1 MSVAGI
7 LAFLSKSKIAK
18 ASIIIFLIIVAF
30 GAFAITIA
38 VKNKAISEKETEL
51 QEYKQ
56 ELENLELINEA
67 LKKQLKYDKEEAV
80 VLKGFDNSKEQTKK
94 VEREALTR
102 TDNEAINSISN
113 DYYYYYKRYG
123 LSNSDKVYKSSFD
136 KTARKIL
143 YSADYGQKRFNRSVS
158 RKRNENIAMAGLVQ
172 YSSGNELF
180 SVFWRSVNNNTDER
194 ILSKRLKNNGDIAIA
209 IVSIYSINIL
219 LKFFYL
225 FYA

>member
-7 LAFLSKSKIAK
+7 LTFLSKSKIAK
-18 ASIIIFLIIVAF
+18 ATIIIFLIIVAF
-30 GAFAITIA
+30 GAFAITVA

-56 ELENLELINEA
+56 EIENLELINEA
-67 LKKQLKYDKEEAV
+67 LKKQLKYDKEKAV

-94 VEREALTR
+94 VERETLTR

-143 YSADYGQKRFNRSVS
+143 YSADYGQKRFDRSVS
-158 RKRNENIAMAGLVQ
+158 GKRNENIAMAGLVQ
-172 YSSGNELF
+172 YSIGNELF
-180 SVFWRSVNNNTDER
+180 SVFW
-194 ILSKRLKNNGDIAIA
+194 L
-209 IVSIYSINIL
+209 YQ
-219 LKFFYL
+219 
-225 FYA
+225 YAKIK

>member
-7 LAFLSKSKIAK
+7 LTFLSKSKIAK
-18 ASIIIFLIIVAF
+18 ATIIIFLIIVAF
-30 GAFAITIA
+30 GSFAITVA

-56 ELENLELINEA
+56 EIENLELINEA

-94 VEREALTR
+94 VERETLTR

-136 KTARKIL
+136 ETARKIL
-143 YSADYGQKRFNRSVS
+143 YSADYGQKGFNRGVS
-158 RKRNENIAMAGLVQ
+158 GKRNENIAVAGLVQ
-172 YSSGNELF
+172 YSIGNELF
-180 SVFWRSVNNNTDER
+180 SVF
-194 ILSKRLKNNGDIAIA
+194 
-209 IVSIYSINIL
+209 
-219 LKFFYL
+219 
-225 FYA
+225 

>member
-30 GAFAITIA
+30 GAFAITVA

-51 QEYKQ
+51 QEYRN
-56 ELENLELINEA
+56 EIENLELINEA
-67 LKKQLKYDKEEAV
+67 LKKQIKYDKENAV
-80 VLKGFDNSKEQTKK
+80 VLKGFDNSKEYTKK

-113 DYYYYYKRYG
+113 DYYNYYKRYG
-123 LSNSDKVYKSSFD
+123 LPNSDKVYKSSFD
-136 KTARKIL
+136 ETTRKIL
-143 YSADYGQKRFNRSVS
+143 YSADCRQKRFDRSVS
-158 RKRNENIAMAGLVQ
+158 GKRNENIAMAGLVQ

-180 SVFWRSVNNNTDER
+180 SIFR
-194 ILSKRLKNNGDIAIA
+194 
-209 IVSIYSINIL
+209 
-219 LKFFYL
+219 FY
-225 FYA
+225 